1 MEPLLAPPATRAPL
15 LATPAG
21 VGPAPTETWER
32 APQVEAELVEAPA
45 PAVDLTPV
53 DVEAAQVPAA
63 LVPAGPLVAEPVRPG
78 WRTSAARRQ
87 LLYAIGRGIE
97 SVWDWCFGVF
107 SLIVGLAFLSAI
119 PVLNLLSLGYLLEVS
134 GRIAR
139 TGKFTAGFVG
149 MRKAS
154 RVGSAVF
161 GAFLV
166 LLPLRF
172 TLSMATQGRIIDP
185 TSSAT
190 EGWAF
195 AHFLLSIVLGIHVLI
210 ACARGGKLRHFL
222 WPFPHPLRPVFWL
235 GGKLLAVAAWPLRKL
250 GVLPQPVQVEVVDA
264 LPRPESRLR
273 RWLRAPVAETARGY
287 TLARDAVWDFV
298 VSLRLPYYFWLG
310 ARGFVGTVVWLAI
323 PVTCLALGH
332 RAPLLGFLGAA
343 LLAFVVLHLPFLQAR
358 FAAHNRLSAIF
369 ELRAV
374 RRQFQRAPIA
384 WWTAVATTLLFAL
397 PLYLAKIE
405 MVPAEIGSVLS
416 LLFVVFIFP
425 ARLLTGWA
433 YARSLRREQPRHWV
447 FRWMS
452 SLAMVP
458 VAGFYVLVIFFTQY
472 LAWYGKLSLIEQHA
486 FLVPAPFL
494 NM

>member
-1 MEPLLAPPATRAPL
+1 MEPALEPLLAQPAAGARLLASPAT
-15 LATPAG
+15 G
-21 VGPAPTETWER
+21 DGAPTAEWT
-32 APQVEAELVEAPA
+32 APRVEAELVPSEPA
-45 PAVDLTPV
+45 
-53 DVEAAQVPAA
+53 Q
-63 LVPAGPLVAEPVRPG
+63 LVPAELTPGPLVAAPVRPG
-78 WRTSAARRQ
+78 WRSSAERRQ
-87 LLYAIGRGIE
+87 LLRAIGRGIE
-97 SVWDWCFGVF
+97 SAWDWCFGVV
-107 SLIVGLAFLSAI
+107 SLTVGLAVLSAI

-185 TSSAT
+185 TSAAT

-195 AHFLLSIVLGIHVLI
+195 AHFLLSIVLGVHVLI

-222 WPFPHPLRPVFWL
+222 WPLPHPLRPVFWL
-235 GGKLLAVAAWPLRKL
+235 GGKLLAIATWPLRKVGL
-250 GVLPQPVQVEVVDA
+250 LPQPVHIEVVSA
-264 LPRPESRLR
+264 QPRPESALR
-273 RWLRAPVAETARGY
+273 RWLRAPVSETARGY
-287 TLARDAVWDFV
+287 GYARDAVWDFV

-310 ARGFVGTVVWLAI
+310 ARGFVGTVAWLAI
-323 PVTCLALGH
+323 PVGCLAIGH

-384 WWTAVATTLLFAL
+384 WWLAVATTLLFAL

-458 VAGFYVLVIFFTQY
+458 VAFFYVLVIFFTQY